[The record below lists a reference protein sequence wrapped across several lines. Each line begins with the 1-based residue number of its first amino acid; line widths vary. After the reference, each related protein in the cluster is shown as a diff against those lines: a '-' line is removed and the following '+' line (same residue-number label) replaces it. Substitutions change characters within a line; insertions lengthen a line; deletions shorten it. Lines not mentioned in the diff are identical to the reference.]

1 MDLYWFIC
9 KYVNI
14 IYCINWFKYINILAE
29 TALDVILNCVAI
41 FFMVQVDNEIIG
53 ETDYENLKK
62 WLDDYRR
69 PIPNDDI
76 QGGNVN
82 GTENDAL
89 MEKLNQ

>member
-1 MDLYWFIC
+1 M
-9 KYVNI
+9 
-14 IYCINWFKYINILAE
+14 AE